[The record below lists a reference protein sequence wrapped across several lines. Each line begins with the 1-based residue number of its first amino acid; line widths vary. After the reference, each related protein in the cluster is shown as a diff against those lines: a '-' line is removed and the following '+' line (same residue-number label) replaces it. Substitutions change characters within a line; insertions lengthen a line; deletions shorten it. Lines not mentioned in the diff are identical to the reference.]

1 MEQIKFQDVNIF
13 ILIGIE
19 MVLFGIVYWKYKS
32 EKIRRE
38 KLEYHYEDYGF
49 GKMQSW
55 RPFIIPIFAF
65 IFILWELIN
74 RLYKYIYF

>member
-1 MEQIKFQDVNIF
+1 MEPIKFQDVNIF

-19 MVLFGIVYWKYKS
+19 LFLFGLVYWKYKS
-32 EKIRRE
+32 EKRRRE

-49 GKMQSW
+49 GRMQSW
-55 RPFIIPIFAF
+55 RPFIIPIVAF
-65 IFILWELIN
+65 IFISWELIN